1 MGYLFHNFFSFV
13 VMVII
18 PQVINAFETI
28 LSRKAREF
36 NISVYWLSTYFM
48 QNLVPRKGRF
58 EYHDVRPQN
67 GIRNNK
73 SAHLFEF
80 EKIII
85 PIHVDD
91 MHWILMVIRLVTECA
106 FAIAAFKML
115 CCWFACIYVLCWQ
128 LFQNVR
134 SLCL

>member
-1 MGYLFHNFFSFV
+1 M
-13 VMVII
+13 
-18 PQVINAFETI
+18 INAFETI

-36 NISVYWLSTYFM
+36 KISVYWLSTYFM
-48 QNLVPRKGRF
+48 QNLVPGKGRF

-91 MHWILMVIRLVTECA
+91 THWILMVIRLVTECA
-106 FAIAAFKML
+106 CAIVASVCFVGMHL
-115 CCWFACIYVLCWQ
+115 CALLATF
-128 LFQNVR
+128 
-134 SLCL
+134 

>member
-1 MGYLFHNFFSFV
+1 MGYLCKTFFSVV
-13 VMVII
+13 VMVIVS
-18 PQVINAFETI
+18 QVINAFETI

-48 QNLVPRKGRF
+48 QNLVPKKGQF
-58 EYHDVRPQN
+58 VYHDVRPQN

-73 SAHLFEF
+73 STHLFEF

-91 MHWILMVIRLVTECA
+91 THWILMVVRLVTECE
-106 FAIAAFKML
+106 FAIVAF
-115 CCWFACIYVLCWQ
+115 
-128 LFQNVR
+128 
-134 SLCL
+134 

>member
-1 MGYLFHNFFSFV
+1 
-13 VMVII
+13 
-18 PQVINAFETI
+18 VINAFETI
-28 LSRKAREF
+28 LSRKAREL

-73 SAHLFEF
+73 STNLFEF

-91 MHWILMVIRLVTECA
+91 THWILMVIRLVTESA
-106 FAIAAFKML
+106 FAI
-115 CCWFACIYVLCWQ
+115 V
-128 LFQNVR
+128 
-134 SLCL
+134 SS